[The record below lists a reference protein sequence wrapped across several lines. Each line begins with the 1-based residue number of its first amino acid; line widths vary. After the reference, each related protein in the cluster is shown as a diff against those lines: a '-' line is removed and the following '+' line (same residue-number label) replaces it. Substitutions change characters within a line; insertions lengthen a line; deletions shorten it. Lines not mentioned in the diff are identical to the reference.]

1 MLRVVVR
8 LICEGGD
15 DKDVGK
21 VGERLQGVSIS
32 TADGSTSAG
41 LHELLACLNLKL
53 GNARSN

>member
-1 MLRVVVR
+1 MLRVVVP

-41 LHELLACLNLKL
+41 LVWAPAL
-53 GNARSN
+53 S